1 MSQLI
6 ATLPAEDQQFLREAA
21 DYLERPGFLI
31 RVANLVGR
39 PAEAML
45 RIVPASAH
53 DLVAKAAHTALQ
65 RAIVWAIRSLPK
77 DNSSAPQVK
86 PGRAAQFLE
95 RHGHTTLAAATG
107 AAGGL
112 FGLAALPVEV
122 PATTIV
128 MLRSITQIARQA
140 GADLSDPQVR
150 LQCLTVL
157 SLGEPTK
164 LNAMESAYISSR
176 IGLSVAVRD
185 AATFLTQHTASEIA
199 QAWARGTSPALV
211 RLMGLIASRFEV
223 TLTEKAAAQAVP
235 IVGSAMGA
243 LVNAA
248 FTDHFNRVARF
259 HFGILKLER
268 EHGTELVQA
277 AYREACAARR

>member
-1 MSQLI
+1 MPQLI
-6 ATLPAEDQQFLREAA
+6 ATLSLEEQQFLREAA
-21 DYLERPGFLI
+21 DYLERPGFLM
-31 RVANLVGR
+31 RMANLVGK
-39 PAEAML
+39 PAEAVL
-45 RIVPASAH
+45 RMVPESAH
-53 DLVAKAAHTALQ
+53 ELVAKATHAALQ
-65 RAIVWAIRSLPK
+65 RAVIWAIRSLPK
-77 DNSSAPQVK
+77 DS
-86 PGRAAQFLE
+86 RAIALNQGHAARFLE

-122 PATTIV
+122 PVTTMV
-128 MLRSITQIARQA
+128 MLRSIAHIARQS

-164 LNAMESAYISSR
+164 LEAMESAYISSR
-176 IGLSVAVRD
+176 IGLAVAIRE
-185 AATFLTQHTASEIA
+185 AAAFITQHTASEIA
-199 QAWARGTSPALV
+199 QAWARGTSHALV
-211 RLMGLIASRFEV
+211 RLIGLIASRFEI
-223 TLTEKAAAQAVP
+223 TLTEKVAAQAVP

-243 LVNAA
+243 LVNGA

-268 EHGTELVQA
+268 EHGMELVQA
-277 AYREACAARR
+277 AYRDACAARR